1 MKIVGASKVSGENFI
16 TFYCDAQKSNLD
28 LNKIRKKF
36 KSKIKDEKAILRIAF
51 RTTCQGKPTH
61 QNIEKI
67 VGITFIDTENQKLK
81 CLALT
86 KDINDYLVELETLLL
101 LKSD

>member
-16 TFYCDAQKSNLD
+16 TFYCDAQKSKNLD
-28 LNKIRKKF
+28 LTKIRKKF
-36 KSKIKDEKAILRIAF
+36 KSKIKDENSILRVAF
-51 RTTCQGKPTH
+51 RTTCQGKPTC
-61 QNIEKI
+61 QSIEKI
-67 VGITFIDTENQKLK
+67 VGVTFIDVENQTLK

-101 LKSD
+101 LK